1 MADRLD
7 LPGCPPDPAVPHVES
22 SSFGFS
28 PLLPSS
34 VAPMVHGHDDPYAA
48 YYQTHMQGSA
58 PPYPPHPLA
67 GRPPPPPPLGAP
79 QPQPHPG
86 DLPPGPPPPLLHHH
100 QAIAAPG
107 QPGAYP
113 PMQQHY
119 GQHPPPHHHQP
130 PPLSSSRDGPPLDG
144 YSSDYHH
151 HHHQQQ
157 HQQHQHQQ
165 QQQQQQH
172 AAAAASSST
181 PAMSTAPLPPPS
193 AGSGTQASPHMPKAR
208 SAMACQLCRRQS
220 ASSPS
225 LSQLARLVVAA
236 QHPHLASHVRA
247 EMKCEGPEK
256 APCRRCRAAQVE
268 CVFEAPPA
276 APPRPR
282 GTGVTEA
289 WVEGCVSLSLSLP
302 P

>member
-1 MADRLD
+1 MADRRLD
-7 LPGCPPDPAVPHVES
+7 LPDCPPDPAVCRVES

-28 PLLPSS
+28 PFASS

-165 QQQQQQH
+165 QQQRH
-172 AAAAASSST
+172 AAAAAASSST

-220 ASSPS
+220 ASSPP
-225 LSQLARLVVAA
+225 LSARS
-236 QHPHLASHVRA
+236 PR
-247 EMKCEGPEK
+247 
-256 APCRRCRAAQVE
+256 RRCTTSSPRVPRARRDEVRGPREGAVQEVSGRAGR
-268 CVFEAPPA
+268 VRLRGA
-276 APPRPR
+276 AGSSTAAERDGRHR
-282 GTGVTEA
+282 GVG
-289 WVEGCVSLSLSLP
+289 
-302 P
+302 